1 MGVDL
6 SIFMNKFLFT
16 DIDKLA
22 TTSNPAYPAPDL
34 LQNVKN
40 IHTNLSRYITL
51 VYVFDGIAPPHKKAT
66 KQKRLQIRK
75 KNGDVWFKH
84 HRRAIENKV
93 INAEDLRAAT
103 ASRMSMSHPTAID
116 HAAIKTW
123 LEDNKIEHYGS
134 IYEADQQLIQLE
146 RDGIVDGIISED
158 GDEIALGA
166 KCLLCKMSRK
176 SNGEYQFKL
185 FQRELFLHPSNPYKS
200 KLCKFSSLF
209 FFLFT

>member
-22 TTSNPAYPAPDL
+22 STSNPAYPAPDL
-34 LQNVKN
+34 LQNIKN
-40 IHTNLSRYITL
+40 IHTNLSRYMTL

-84 HRRAIENKV
+84 HQCAIENKV

-123 LEDNKIEHYGS
+123 LEDNKIEDYGS
-134 IYEADQQLIQLE
+134 LFEADQQLIKLE
-146 RDGIVDGIISED
+146 SDGVIDGIISED

-166 KCLLCKMSRK
+166 KCLLSKMSRK
-176 SNGEYQFKL
+176 SNGKYQFKL
-185 FQRELFLHPSNPYKS
+185 FQRDF
-200 KLCKFSSLF
+200 FSSQQPLQIQAV
-209 FFLFT
+209 